1 MNKSNVR
8 NSNNL
13 TWVIR
18 MKHVKGFQK
27 NRADALGEI
36 VDDFLAD
43 LQEND
48 VKHIQLNWFS
58 NDGNY
63 ACLIEYDE

>member
-1 MNKSNVR
+1 
-8 NSNNL
+8 
-13 TWVIR
+13 

-27 NRADALGEI
+27 NRADVLGEI